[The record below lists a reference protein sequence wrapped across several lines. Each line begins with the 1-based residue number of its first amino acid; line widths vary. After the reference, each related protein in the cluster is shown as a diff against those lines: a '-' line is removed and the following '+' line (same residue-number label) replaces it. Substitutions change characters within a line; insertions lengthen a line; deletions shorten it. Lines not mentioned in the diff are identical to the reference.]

1 MTVNADLEWD
11 KEKEAEAVRFLQ
23 IHSLLSL
30 PTGDTHGDFQHNPMS
45 DHTAAVLR
53 MEFNVWDP

>member
-1 MTVNADLEWD
+1 MIVNADLEWD
-11 KEKEAEAVRFLQ
+11 KEKAEAVWFLE

-30 PTGDTHGDFQHNPMS
+30 PTGDTHGDFQRNPRS